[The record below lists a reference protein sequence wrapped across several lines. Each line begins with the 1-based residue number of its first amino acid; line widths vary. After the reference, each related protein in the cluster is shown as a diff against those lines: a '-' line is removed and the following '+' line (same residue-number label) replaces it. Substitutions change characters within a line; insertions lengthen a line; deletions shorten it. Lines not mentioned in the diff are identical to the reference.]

1 MSLKLSNNL
10 KCTPYTD
17 TCLLIGGSWTSVM
30 GQNALDNLTVV
41 DFVPGAGSDVY
52 VLLAPAGVSDFAQDQ
67 YPVDEYV
74 FKAVAGQVK

>member
-1 MSLKLSNNL
+1 MLRNRRERDRYS
-10 KCTPYTD
+10 D